1 MQVLEN
7 NLRSKDVVGI
17 KSTHY
22 CSTKI
27 HIDTKALDKRWRGY
41 TGDDNIRKD
50 SMVLRGSRKVH
61 HPHKCQRYSNCHSF
75 LWLKTLL
82 GE

>member
-7 NLRSKDVVGI
+7 NLRSKNVVGI

-27 HIDTKALDKRWRGY
+27 HIDTKALNKRWRATWVTTTLG
-41 TGDDNIRKD
+41 
-50 SMVLRGSRKVH
+50 
-61 HPHKCQRYSNCHSF
+61 
-75 LWLKTLL
+75 KTV
-82 GE
+82 

>member
-7 NLRSKDVVGI
+7 NLQSENVVGI

-27 HIDTKALDKRWRGY
+27 HIDTKALNKRCRGY
-41 TGDDNIRKD
+41 KGDDNIRKD
-50 SMVLRGSRKVH
+50 GMVLKGSRKVH
-61 HPHKCQRYSNCHSF
+61 HPHKCQRYSNRHSF
-75 LWLKTLL
+75 L
-82 GE
+82 

>member
-7 NLRSKDVVGI
+7 NLRSKNVVGI

-27 HIDTKALDKRWRGY
+27 HIDTKALNKR
-41 TGDDNIRKD
+41 
-50 SMVLRGSRKVH
+50 
-61 HPHKCQRYSNCHSF
+61 
-75 LWLKTLL
+75 
-82 GE
+82 